1 MPYKSIEIT
10 NANAVQQQVTK
21 TRQFYV
27 GFSTQNPANT
37 TSKLYDLDLI
47 SQDILNQFNT
57 RKGERVMNP
66 SFGSIIWDVIMEP
79 MTPQLREALN
89 QDITRICNSD
99 PRATPT
105 QLKLT
110 EYTAGYIIEI
120 TLVLNKT
127 NQSTNLMLTFDQNI
141 GLSVQQQ

>member
-10 NANAVQQQVTK
+10 NANTVHQQVTK
-21 TRQFYV
+21 TSQFYV
-27 GFSTQNPANT
+27 GFSTKNPANT

-47 SQDILNQFNT
+47 AQDILNQFNT

-66 SFGSIIWDVIMEP
+66 TFGSIIWDVLMEP
-79 MTPQLREALN
+79 MTPQIQEALN

-99 PRATPT
+99 PRVTPT
-105 QLKLT
+105 ELKLT
-110 EYTAGYIIEI
+110 EYKSGYIIEV
-120 TLVLNKT
+120 TLVLNST
-127 NQSTNLMLTFDQNI
+127 NQSTNLKLTFDQNI

>member
-21 TRQFYV
+21 TNQFYV
-27 GFSTQNPANT
+27 GFSTQNPSNT

-47 SQDILNQFNT
+47 TQDILNQFNT

-66 SFGSIIWDVIMEP
+66 TFGSIIWDLLMEP
-79 MTPQLREALN
+79 MTPQTKEALN
-89 QDITRICNSD
+89 TDIMTICKSD

-105 QLKLT
+105 QIKLS
-110 EYTAGYIIEI
+110 EYTAGYIIAVSYTHL
-120 TLVLNKT
+120 TLPT
-127 NQSTNLMLTFDQNI
+127 NRE
-141 GLSVQQQ
+141 V